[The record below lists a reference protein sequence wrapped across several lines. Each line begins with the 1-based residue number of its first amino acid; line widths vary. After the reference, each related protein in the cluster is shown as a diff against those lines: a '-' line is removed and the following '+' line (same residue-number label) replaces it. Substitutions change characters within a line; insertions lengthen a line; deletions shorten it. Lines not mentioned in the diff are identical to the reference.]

1 MVSPAEW
8 VYRAGSSPKLLTG
21 GKILSDVNL
30 AIYADIL
37 VLSPGLHAMDEGR
50 PPGIHNVL
58 KLSLKSSAQL
68 LETLESRTPR
78 LSDEH
83 LEKIIKTIIWHRKFI
98 LSYYAVIAVVV
109 LISGGLG
116 VYQHVKGKPNKAAAP
131 ASLESVTS
139 TTSTQGT
146 TTPCGKHDSDTK
158 NGKNDL
164 TAISAPLLPVET
176 TRPTQRPRVFDRIK
190 SFLTYQPRPVAAL
203 TAPSN
208 VLPDNGT
215 SFLILFFLG
224 VNLFYLFYK
233 APLSIDWIFVLA
245 DRAGLLI
252 VVNLPILYLLAAK
265 NNQPLKL
272 LTGWSYEGLNLFHRR
287 LGEWMV
293 AISVLH
299 LLGMIVVWYT
309 VLRDRGI
316 NVGYFLRLPVVFFG
330 FAAII
335 SYWILYITSIGWF
348 RRLYYETFLGLH
360 ILFQV
365 GALGFVYFH
374 YPTARSYV
382 LATLL
387 IWAVDRIVWR
397 ISLSARR
404 FTTSLEVAPDG
415 HTILMHCDVDLQRR
429 LFGIRVGVHQGW
441 LPGQHVFLT
450 IPSMGF
456 KYRFQTHPFTI
467 ASPGPPPN
475 AKGSWPLVLV
485 IRSLDGFTLDL
496 LEYARNHHHCEVI
509 MEGPHGGTEAL
520 EAAHR
525 ADRVLFV
532 AGGSGIAVTYP
543 LAWDVRVEDSM
554 KPESPV
560 VTRKVSC

>member
-1 MVSPAEW
+1 
-8 VYRAGSSPKLLTG
+8 
-21 GKILSDVNL
+21 
-30 AIYADIL
+30 
-37 VLSPGLHAMDEGR
+37 MDESR
-50 PPGIHNVL
+50 PLGFHNVL

-68 LETLESRTPR
+68 LETLESRPPR

-83 LEKIIKTIIWHRKFI
+83 LEKIIKTILWHRKFI
-98 LSYYAVIAVVV
+98 LSYYIVIAAVV
-109 LISGGLG
+109 LVSCG
-116 VYQHVKGKPNKAAAP
+116 VGIYHSVRGKPNKVTPAP
-131 ASLESVTS
+131 RETLTS
-139 TTSTQGT
+139 SPTRTEGT
-146 TTPCGKHDSDTK
+146 TTPCGKHDGGPNTS
-158 NGKNDL
+158 NDEA
-164 TAISAPLLPVET
+164 TTISSPLLPIET
-176 TRPTQRPRVFDRIK
+176 ASLAQRPRVFDRIK
-190 SFLTYQPRPVAAL
+190 AFLTYQPRPIVAV

-215 SFLILFFLG
+215 SLLLLFFLG
-224 VNLFYLFYK
+224 VNLFYLFYR
-233 APLSIDWIFVLA
+233 APLSVDWIFILA

-299 LLGMIVVWYT
+299 LLGMTVVWYT
-309 VLRDRGI
+309 VLRDRGVNI
-316 NVGYFLRLPVVFFG
+316 GYFLRLPVVFFG
-330 FAAII
+330 FAAVI

-374 YPTARSYV
+374 YPTARSFV

-387 IWAVDRIVWR
+387 IWVVDRLVWR
-397 ISLSARR
+397 ISLSSRR

-467 ASPGPPPN
+467 ASPAPPPN
-475 AKGSWPLVLV
+475 AKGTWPLVLV

-496 LEYARNHHHCEVI
+496 LEYARDHHHCEVI
-509 MEGPHGGTEAL
+509 MEGPHGGSEAL

-525 ADRVLFV
+525 ADRVCFV

-543 LAWDVRVEDSM
+543 LAWDVRMVQSRPGLFYGMDHLL
-554 KPESPV
+554 SPLNTHISGYGSTPV
-560 VTRKVSC
+560 MRPG